1 MDKKGVLASE
11 LLTELVEKTKE
22 KERISFIEISSHLC
36 DRGFAI
42 LIILFAFPMAIPLP
56 YPPGFTTILGLPL
69 LFLSWQMLLGY
80 DKPALPKILANKS
93 INSSHLAFAV
103 NKTEKYFKFLE
114 SKLRGRLPYLSSTS
128 GEKIIGFIS
137 LLCSISIVM
146 PIMFGNAIPSAGICI
161 MAIGL
166 LSRDGLVII
175 IGIITSLIGI
185 IVSIF
190 IVVLFLYGAKLAA
203 GGVLSQIHNWLF
215 NFNK

>member
-114 SKLRGRLPYLSSTS
+114 SKLRCRLPYLSSTS